1 MNQFITVRDAKQYLI
16 DRIVAQADQDGIPL
30 TDVERKVLYFSET
43 GWTLPDMMTIS
54 REFDET
60 YDQNEYE
67 SKIGQIVRRIHER
80 SHDNGDD
87 GNWDEAVERL
97 ADEDHYLL
105 VLIDSNSSI
114 HGELSRREIVGF
126 TLVGVALMVAFLLI
140 LSTFDLRGKN
150 PPVLRV
156 ILESTILAAILLCA
170 YFALRKHRSRE

>member
-30 TDVERKVLYFSET
+30 TDVERKMLYFSET

-54 REFDET
+54 REFDEI
-60 YDQNEYE
+60 YDQDEYE

-80 SHDNGDD
+80 AHYNGDD
-87 GNWDEAVERL
+87 GNWDEAVEHL

-105 VLIDSNSSI
+105 VLIDSDSSI

-126 TLVGVALMVAFLLI
+126 TLVGVATMVAFLLT
-140 LSTFDLRGKN
+140 LSTFDLRRNN

-156 ILESTILAAILLCA
+156 ILESTILAAILLSA